1 MAEQRK
7 KVKKSAAI
15 ILFPSFG
22 RWLPGGFSGSFE
34 IGSAMKP
41 NDNPISDTYDLEV
54 LSTMRRYQ
62 DWTVSFFRSYLVG
75 DAMEIGAG
83 IGNIANHITP
93 LVSTLSLVEPSSTLI
108 TGLREKFAVRE
119 CRRILRPG
127 GHLLILV
134 PALSFLYSK
143 LDALAGHYCRYGSEE
158 LTVRI
163 IDAGFRL
170 EKQCYF
176 DTLGI
181 VPWWV
186 LNIIGGATA
195 FNPTLVNLY
204 DRLFVPI
211 SQWLES

>member
-1 MAEQRK
+1 M
-7 KVKKSAAI
+7 
-15 ILFPSFG
+15 
-22 RWLPGGFSGSFE
+22 
-34 IGSAMKP
+34 
-41 NDNPISDTYDLEV
+41 
-54 LSTMRRYQ
+54 
-62 DWTVSFFRSYLVG
+62 
-75 DAMEIGAG
+75 
-83 IGNIANHITP
+83 
-93 LVSTLSLVEPSSTLI
+93 VEPSPTLI
-108 TGLREKFAVRE
+108 TGLREKFADIESVSVLHQDFEAVARTTESQSFDCVILVNVLEHIEDDAFAVRE

-143 LDALAGHYCRYGSEE
+143 LDALAGHYRRYGSKE

-186 LNIIGGATA
+186 LNILEGATA
-195 FNPTLVNLY
+195 FNPTLVNL
-204 DRLFVPI
+204 I
-211 SQWLES
+211 